1 MGEYMEEHKEMINR
15 MKTHRPSKDEQNT
28 VYLGAISLYLA
39 SIADS
44 LNKIA
49 GKEKTCEEG
58 RQRPETDISNS
69 CTS

>member
-1 MGEYMEEHKEMINR
+1 MGEYIEAHKDMVKQ
-15 MKTHRPSKDEQNT
+15 MKRYKPSRDELNS
-28 VYLGAISLYLA
+28 VYFGAISLYLA

-44 LNKIA
+44 LDKIA

>member
-1 MGEYMEEHKEMINR
+1 MGEYMEAHKDMVKQ
-15 MKTHRPSKDEQNT
+15 MKRHIQSRDELNS

-44 LNKIA
+44 LDKIA
-49 GKEKTCEEG
+49 GKEKECEEG

>member
-1 MGEYMEEHKEMINR
+1 MGKYIEAHKDMVKQ
-15 MKTHRPSKDEQNT
+15 MKRYKPSRDELNS
-28 VYLGAISLYLA
+28 VYLGAMSLYLA

-44 LNKIA
+44 LDEIA
-49 GKEKTCEEG
+49 RKEKTCEEG